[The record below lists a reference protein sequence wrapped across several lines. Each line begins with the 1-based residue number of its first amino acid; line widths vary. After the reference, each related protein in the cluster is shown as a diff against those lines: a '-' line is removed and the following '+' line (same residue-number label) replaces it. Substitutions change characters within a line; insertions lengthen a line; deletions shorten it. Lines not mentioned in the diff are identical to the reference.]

1 MKKQIVCATLLAGL
15 SSATFASKARMIA
28 LGEDG
33 DRGSSVYSDVR
44 NVFTNPAAMNRFK
57 NMVTLEW
64 GADAKGVASNTD
76 AAPRAEGGLFKDA
89 GVIRYGVYHGYIANF
104 DRGYS
109 DFKFGDAG
117 TTTNTTAGG
126 VTTTTTVNSVT
137 ANPAN
142 VNDSAKHATPGNSF
156 NLFLAGDAGIEWGVR
171 LQYASQTKKDHNAAT
186 TNLTDEYSFSGF
198 GLGFGILM
206 GDLSASSNLTF
217 TDKSEYKQPTVT
229 NSLKGKFGFDL
240 NVAYTWETFTFL
252 GSFETRGLEHTPV
265 STNTVA
271 NDEYTK
277 TIFKFGAAHRC
288 AVAENV
294 SVVTTGKFVMNNQKK
309 VAKTSATA
317 STETKINTTTL
328 PVTVAVEAAA
338 TPWLTLR
345 GSVSQSLLINNQK
358 TETTTTPAPA
368 TTTAPSEEPA
378 TDTVVASGASLKFGD
393 FSVDGLLGLSTA
405 GSAKEG
411 ALRFDR
417 LLSRVSLNYVF

>member
-1 MKKQIVCATLLAGL
+1 MENKKMKKQIVCATLLAGL

-44 NVFTNPAAMNRFK
+44 NVFTNPAVMNRLK

-64 GADAKGVASNTD
+64 GADAKGATQNTNV
-76 AAPRAEGGLFKDA
+76 APRAEGGLFKDA
-89 GVIRYGVYHGYIANF
+89 GVIRYGAYHGYIANF
-104 DRGYS
+104 DRNYTGFAPS
-109 DFKFGDAG
+109 A
-117 TTTNTTAGG
+117 T
-126 VTTTTTVNSVT
+126 
-137 ANPAN
+137 PATPAD
-142 VNDSAKHATPGNSF
+142 VNDPAKYAVPGNSF

-171 LQYASQTKKDHNAAT
+171 LQYASQTKKNANAAT

-338 TPWLTLR
+338 TSWLTLR

-378 TDTVVASGASLKFGD
+378 TDAVVAAGASLKFGD
-393 FSVDGLLGLSTA
+393 FSVDGLLGYGQAATTDA
-405 GSAKEG
+405 DKEG
-411 ALRFDR
+411 SLRLDR